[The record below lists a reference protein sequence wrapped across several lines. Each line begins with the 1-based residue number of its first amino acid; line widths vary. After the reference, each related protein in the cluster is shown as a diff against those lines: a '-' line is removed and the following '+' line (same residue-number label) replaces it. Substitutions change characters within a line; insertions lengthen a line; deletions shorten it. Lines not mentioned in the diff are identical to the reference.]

1 MTVGKKIQLV
11 RKHRKMT
18 QKELGIRIGLGE
30 NGANRVAQ
38 YEMGYRVPK
47 EDLLE
52 AIAAALDVPVENFL
66 MKDTY
71 LQDVLRTLLWFDWEH
86 PTEFRLTITDA
97 EEASEDMSEV
107 RLTGNAK
114 VRMDGG
120 TYQPATV
127 LWSKGAATDVLMREW
142 AIRKQELESHQITK
156 DEYLEW
162 LLQWP
167 ASADLAGLREPR
179 RLWRKDEYGKGE
191 TNESVEN

>member
-86 PTEFRLTITDA
+86 PTAFRLTITDM
-97 EEASEDMSEV
+97 EDIDEDMSEV
-107 RLTGNAK
+107 RLAGNAK
-114 VRMDGG
+114 VLMDGG
-120 TYQPATV
+120 VYQPATV
-127 LWSKGAATDVLMREW
+127 LWSDGAAMDVSMREW
-142 AIRKQELESHQITK
+142 AIRKQELASRQITK

-167 ASADLAGLREPR
+167 ASSDFAGLKEPKCQ
-179 RLWRKDEYGKGE
+179 WRDGKGK
-191 TNESVEN
+191 TR

>member
-18 QKELGIRIGLGE
+18 QKELGIRIGLSE

-71 LQDVLRTLLWFDWEH
+71 LQDVLRILLWFDWEH

-97 EEASEDMSEV
+97 EETGEDMQEV

-114 VRMDGG
+114 VLMDEGV
-120 TYQPATV
+120 YQPATV
-127 LWSKGAATDVLMREW
+127 LWSNGAATDVLMREW
-142 AIRKQELESHQITK
+142 AIRKQELASRQITK

-167 ASADLAGLREPR
+167 ASSDLAGLREPR
-179 RLWRKDEYGKGE
+179 RQWRKNEYSHGK
-191 TNESVEN
+191 NE

>member
-18 QKELGIRIGLGE
+18 QKELGSRIGLGE

-66 MKDTY
+66 LKDTY
-71 LQDVLRTLLWFDWEH
+71 LQDVIRTLLWFDWEH
-86 PTEFRLTITDA
+86 PTAFRLTITDM
-97 EEASEDMSEV
+97 EDVDEDMSEV
-107 RLTGNAK
+107 RLAGNAK
-114 VRMDGG
+114 VLMDRGI
-120 TYQPATV
+120 YQPATV
-127 LWSKGAATDVLMREW
+127 LWSNGAATDVLMREW
-142 AIRKQELESHQITK
+142 AIRKQELEAHQITK

-179 RLWRKDEYGKGE
+179 RQWRENGE
-191 TNESVEN
+191 QVVKAKT

>member
-86 PTEFRLTITDA
+86 PTEFRLTITNA
-97 EEASEDMSEV
+97 EETGVDMPEV
-107 RLTGNAK
+107 RLAGNAK
-114 VRMDGG
+114 VLMDEGV
-120 TYQPATV
+120 YQPATV
-127 LWSKGAATDVLMREW
+127 LWSNGAATDVLMREW

-167 ASADLAGLREPR
+167 ASADLAGLREPKR
-179 RLWRKDEYGKGE
+179 QWRKNEKGPQG
-191 TNESVEN
+191 

>member
-18 QKELGIRIGLGE
+18 QKELGSRIGLGE

-66 MKDTY
+66 LKDTY
-71 LQDVLRTLLWFDWEH
+71 LQDVMRTLLWFDWEH
-86 PTEFRLTITDA
+86 PTAFRLTITDM
-97 EEASEDMSEV
+97 EDVDEDMSEV
-107 RLTGNAK
+107 RLAGNAK
-114 VRMDGG
+114 VLMDRGI
-120 TYQPATV
+120 YQPATV
-127 LWSKGAATDVLMREW
+127 LWSNGAATDVLMREW
-142 AIRKQELESHQITK
+142 AIRKQELEAHQITK

-179 RLWRKDEYGKGE
+179 RQWRENGE
-191 TNESVEN
+191 QVVKAKT